1 VTRRRRLIAIL
12 VPLGAVFL
20 VAAFGVARFLT
31 LENRERDQI
40 FDLVR
45 AEARGDAPGV
55 LAQLHG
61 CDAAC
66 AAAVRSMTARLR
78 APAGDGGVKIA
89 RLDSGTA
96 YSLGT
101 KAGWSR
107 VVWVADVHARP
118 VVQCVLVR
126 RSGNPLTGRSI
137 RLQRLSAPLANNE
150 DSC

>member
-12 VPLGAVFL
+12 VPVGAVFL
-20 VAAFGVARFLT
+20 VVAFGVARFLT

-40 FDLVR
+40 FDVVR

-61 CDAAC
+61 CDARC
-66 AAAVRSMTARLR
+66 AAAVRAMTARLR
-78 APAGDGGVKIA
+78 NASGDTGVKIA
-89 RLDSGTA
+89 RLDSATA

-101 KAGWSR
+101 DEGWSR
-107 VVWVADVHARP
+107 VVWVPDVHARP

-126 RSGNPLTGRSI
+126 RSGDPLTGRSI
-137 RLQRLSAPLANNE
+137 RLQRLSAPLADNQ
-150 DSC
+150 DPC